1 MTNQIRLI
9 VLIAHGALAQKAE
22 SLFQKQSVPLLYRA
36 NGKGSATSEMIDI
49 LGLGDSKREILVAI
63 ETKEKAHE
71 LLEKMK
77 HRLVLKRIDSGIAF
91 TIPVNALSNRALQV
105 MQKENTERKETI
117 MNSKHALILTII
129 NQGYSE
135 DVAKHAR
142 NAGATGGTVIH
153 CRRVSDEP
161 LLNYWGFSSQ
171 EDKEIMAI
179 VCEEE
184 DKSGIMNA
192 ISKNCGLHSEANG
205 IVLSLP
211 IDEVTGISKEIH
223 D

>member
-1 MTNQIRLI
+1 MNQIRLI
-9 VLIAHGALAQKAE
+9 ILIAHGALASKAE
-22 SLFQKQSVPLLYRA
+22 TLFQKQSVPLLYRT

-49 LGLGDSKREILVAI
+49 LGLSDSKREILVGI
-63 ETKEKAHE
+63 SSKEDAHE

-91 TIPVNALSNRALQV
+91 TLPINALSNRALQV
-105 MQKENTERKETI
+105 IRKDTSERKETI
-117 MNSKHALILTII
+117 MNQKHALILTII

-142 NAGATGGTVIH
+142 NAGATGGTVVH

-171 EDKEIMAI
+171 EEKEIMAI

-184 DKSGIMNA
+184 NKTDIMNA
-192 ISKNCGLHSEANG
+192 ISQNCGLHSEANG

-211 IDEVTGISKEIH
+211 IDEVAGISKEIH

>member
-1 MTNQIRLI
+1 MSDAVRLI
-9 VLIAHGALAQKAE
+9 VLIAHGALARKAE
-22 SLFQKQSVPLLYRA
+22 TLFQKQSVALLYRA

-49 LGLGDSKREILVAI
+49 LGLGDSEREILVAVSAKN
-63 ETKEKAHE
+63 EAHE

-91 TIPVNALSNRALQV
+91 TIPVNALSNRALQ
-105 MQKENTERKETI
+105 MIQKETDERKEGT
-117 MNSKHALILTII
+117 MDQKHALILTII
-129 NQGYSE
+129 NEGYSE

-142 NAGATGGTVIH
+142 DAGATGGTVIH
-153 CRRVSDEP
+153 CRRVSDAP

-171 EDKEIMAI
+171 EEKEIMAI

-184 DKSGIMNA
+184 HKTAIMNA

-211 IDEVTGISKEIH
+211 IDEVTGISKELQ
-223 D
+223 